1 MRCLSYFNKHNLNKK
16 DKTMSHSNKPNLRH
30 YIDIVENA
38 QQPTNEGDWGKAIG
52 GGIGAGLGGLAGT
65 ALGPAGT
72 VAGGVGGY
80 EAGKAIGDKV
90 GDWVSHAADK
100 VGQVA
105 SGAWNGAKQAYNAP
119 TPGQPPAPQAGKP
132 HTPGKSDPAVLK
144 QQQDLIAKGAKIKA
158 DGIMGPATQAAIKQ
172 FGGTPQAGQAT
183 PAPAAA
189 APAPAAAA
197 PAAPSPYA
205 GSPEQEK
212 IWNGLTQQDKDWL
225 TQGGGKPNLMDPYIM
240 ARAPNGGKPG
250 VAPAPQ
256 AGKAAAPVDTTD
268 PLAAN
273 NAASVGAKPALT
285 PQQQAQNVLQPG
297 YNKESAEPNGTVLVN
312 EPTIARIVSL
322 ANFGR

>member
-1 MRCLSYFNKHNLNKK
+1 MRYLSYFNKHNLNKK

-52 GGIGAGLGGLAGT
+52 GGLGAGLGGLAGT

-90 GDWVSHAADK
+90 GDWVSNAAGK

-119 TPGQPPAPQAGKP
+119 APGQTPAPQAGKA
-132 HTPGKSDPAVLK
+132 HVPGKSDPAVLK

-158 DGIMGPATQAAIKQ
+158 DGIMGPATQAAMKQ
-172 FGGTPQAGQAT
+172 FGAAPQAGQAQ
-183 PAPAAA
+183 PAAAPAAA
-189 APAPAAAA
+189 APAAA

-225 TQGGGKPNLMDPYIM
+225 TQGGEKPNLMDPYIM

-250 VAPAPQ
+250 AAPATQ

-297 YNKESAEPNGTVLVN
+297 YNKESVESEGPMLVN

>member
-1 MRCLSYFNKHNLNKK
+1 
-16 DKTMSHSNKPNLRH
+16 MSHSNKPNLRH

-90 GDWVSHAADK
+90 GDWVSNAADK

-183 PAPAAA
+183 PAPAAAAPAPAAA

>member
-1 MRCLSYFNKHNLNKK
+1 
-16 DKTMSHSNKPNLRH
+16 MSHSNKPNLRH

>member
-1 MRCLSYFNKHNLNKK
+1 
-16 DKTMSHSNKPNLRH
+16 MSHSNKPNLRH

-52 GGIGAGLGGLAGT
+52 GGLGAGLGGLAGT

-90 GDWVSHAADK
+90 GDWVSNAADK

-119 TPGQPPAPQAGKP
+119 APGQHPASQAGKT
-132 HTPGKSDPAVLK
+132 HIPGKFDPAVQK
-144 QQQDLIAKGAKIKA
+144 QQQELIAKGAKIKA
-158 DGIMGPATQAAIKQ
+158 DGYMGPATQAAIKQ
-172 FGGTPQAGQAT
+172 FGGTPQAGQAQ

-189 APAPAAAA
+189 PAAPAPAAA

-225 TQGGGKPNLMDPYIM
+225 TQGGEKPNLMDPDILY
-240 ARAPNGGKPG
+240 RAPNHGKPG
-250 VAPAPQ
+250 PTSAPQ

-268 PLAAN
+268 PLAPN
-273 NAASVGAKPALT
+273 NAASVGAKPALA
-285 PQQQAQNVLQPG
+285 PQQQAQNMLQPG
-297 YNKESAEPNGTVLVN
+297 YNKESVESDGPILVN